1 VTVFLLGVG
10 AALFLGLGFVL
21 QQHAAARAPRADIL
35 SYRLLLDLM
44 RVPEWLLGIL
54 FMVIGQ
60 VLSAT
65 ALSQG
70 RISLVEPLLAT
81 NLLFAMGSARL
92 ITRQTLGLTG
102 WGGVLLLAG
111 GVTTFIAGGQPHGGG
126 VEAGAIRH
134 WLVFG
139 LVAGAGLGL
148 VSLARRLP
156 VFEEA
161 TLLALAAGLLYG
173 LQDALTRTAS
183 TRFERHGFLALVHSW
198 PPYVVVAIG
207 VVGLI
212 LVQSAFESAPLKMSL
227 PALTAAQPL
236 AGIACGVGFLG
247 DRLRVTPGAL
257 AWEVAGLLCIVLGV
271 VVIGR
276 HPALPDACPASAET
290 AAKADAR
297 AESPAGV
304 SLAGGRRGRRGR
316 RLLGA
321 RRGGRLALA
330 AMGAACGRL
339 RLRPARGRRRP
350 APGTAAAPGG
360 AGRRFRARALTPE
373 RARGLEKAAALEAVR
388 TAAGSP
394 ADRSPGRVRRTRQPA
409 GGR

>member
-1 VTVFLLGVG
+1 MTVFLLGVG

-21 QQHAAARAPRADIL
+21 QQHAAQRAPRADIL
-35 SYRLLLDLM
+35 SFRLLLDLM

-60 VLSAT
+60 VLSAM
-65 ALSQG
+65 ALAQG

-92 ITRQTLGLTG
+92 LTRQTLGRAG

-111 GVTTFIAGGQPHGGG
+111 GVTTFIMAGQPQGGG
-126 VEAGAIRH
+126 VEADALRH

-139 LVAGAGLGL
+139 VVAGLGL
-148 VSLARRLP
+148 LLVSIAKRLP

-173 LQDALTRTAS
+173 LQDALTRLTS
-183 TRFERHGFLALVHSW
+183 IRFDHGGLALTVTSW
-198 PPYVVVAIG
+198 QPYAVVGIG
-207 VVGLI
+207 VVGLV

-247 DRLRVTPGAL
+247 DRLRVTPGAM
-257 AWEVAGLLCIVLGV
+257 AWEAIGLLCIVLGV

-276 HPALPDACPASAET
+276 HPALPDACVLE
-290 AAKADAR
+290 AAKTVEGAPSAGRAVAGGIRRPSGAVASRAARREPAR
-297 AESPAGV
+297 A
-304 SLAGGRRGRRGR
+304 
-316 RLLGA
+316 
-321 RRGGRLALA
+321 
-330 AMGAACGRL
+330 
-339 RLRPARGRRRP
+339 
-350 APGTAAAPGG
+350 
-360 AGRRFRARALTPE
+360 AGRR
-373 RARGLEKAAALEAVR
+373 
-388 TAAGSP
+388 
-394 ADRSPGRVRRTRQPA
+394 
-409 GGR
+409 